1 MDDKKKGKHKGK
13 KHNPGK
19 FWGKVIILKIKIHSK
34 KVIDTKQSLN
44 IRQTG
49 K

>member
-19 FWGKVIILKIKIHSK
+19 LWGKVIILKIKTHSK

-44 IRQTG
+44 IKQTG